1 MKKNLPFRTW
11 FYFRLGWSTYF
22 AFLFAAIN
30 TLTVT
35 YYLAI
40 EKYPALSEIFPT
52 FGQYVL
58 YIGIIGIPILI
69 CIGYTHYKKSPAY
82 KSEADVVM
90 ESNPHTRRML
100 LNSETMLGM
109 TLQLL
114 NLIAKISNDE
124 KLSDVEKKSI
134 LKLQKDL
141 AEHMTKRSM
150 DSSKMPTIFDNKE
163 E

>member
-40 EKYPALSEIFPT
+40 EKYPVLSEIFPT

-58 YIGIIGIPILI
+58 SIGIIGIPILI

-141 AEHMTKRSM
+141 AEHMTKRSIHP
-150 DSSKMPTIFDNKE
+150 SKLPTVFDNNRE
-163 E
+163 

>member
-40 EKYPALSEIFPT
+40 EKYPVLFEIFPT

-58 YIGIIGIPILI
+58 YLGITATPILI
-69 CIGYTHYKKSPAY
+69 FIGYVHYKKSPAY

-90 ESNPHTRRML
+90 ESNPHAKRML
-100 LNSETMLGM
+100 LNSETMLGL
-109 TLQLL
+109 TLELL
-114 NLIAKISNDE
+114 NLITKISNNE

-134 LKLQKDL
+134 LKLQEDL
-141 AEHMTKRSM
+141 TEHMTKRSM
-150 DSSKMPTIFDNKE
+150 HPSKLPTIFDNNSE
-163 E
+163 

>member
-40 EKYPALSEIFPT
+40 EKYPVLSEIFPT

-58 YIGIIGIPILI
+58 SIGIIGIPILI

-114 NLIAKISNDE
+114 NLITKISNDE

-141 AEHMTKRSM
+141 AEHMTKRSIHP
-150 DSSKMPTIFDNKE
+150 SKLPTVFDNNRE
-163 E
+163 

>member
-114 NLIAKISNDE
+114 NLII
-124 KLSDVEKKSI
+124 KLFDVEKKSI

-141 AEHMTKRSM
+141 AEHMTKRSIHP
-150 DSSKMPTIFDNKE
+150 SKLPTIFDNKSE
-163 E
+163 

>member
-1 MKKNLPFRTW
+1 MQKNLPFRTW

-40 EKYPALSEIFPT
+40 EKYPVLFEIFPT

-69 CIGYTHYKKSPAY
+69 FIGYVHYKKSPAY
-82 KSEADVVM
+82 KSEADVVI
-90 ESNPHTRRML
+90 ESNPHSKRML
-100 LNSETMLGM
+100 LNSETMLGL
-109 TLQLL
+109 TLELL
-114 NLIAKISNDE
+114 NLITKISNNE
-124 KLSDVEKKSI
+124 KLSDVEKK
-134 LKLQKDL
+134 
-141 AEHMTKRSM
+141 
-150 DSSKMPTIFDNKE
+150 
-163 E
+163 

>member
-22 AFLFAAIN
+22 AFIFAAIN

-40 EKYPALSEIFPT
+40 EKYPVLFEIFPT

-58 YIGIIGIPILI
+58 YLGIIGIPILVL
-69 CIGYTHYKKSPAY
+69 IGYVHYKKSPAY

-90 ESNPHTRRML
+90 ESNPHTKRML
-100 LNSETMLGM
+100 VNSETMLGI
-109 TLQLL
+109 TLELL
-114 NLIAKISNDE
+114 NLITKISNNE

-134 LKLQKDL
+134 SKLQKDL

>member
-40 EKYPALSEIFPT
+40 EKYPVLSEIFPT

-58 YIGIIGIPILI
+58 SIGIIGIPILI

-114 NLIAKISNDE
+114 NLIAKIS
-124 KLSDVEKKSI
+124 DVEKKSI

-141 AEHMTKRSM
+141 AEHMTKRSIHP
-150 DSSKMPTIFDNKE
+150 SKLPTVFDNNRE
-163 E
+163 

>member
-109 TLQLL
+109 TSQLL
-114 NLIAKISNDE
+114 NLII

-141 AEHMTKRSM
+141 AEHMTKRSIHP
-150 DSSKMPTIFDNKE
+150 SKLQTVFDNNRE
-163 E
+163 

>member
-1 MKKNLPFRTW
+1 MQKNLPFRTW
-11 FYFRLGWSTYF
+11 FYFRLGWATYF

-40 EKYPALSEIFPT
+40 EKYPVLFEIFPT

-58 YIGIIGIPILI
+58 YLGIIGIPILVL
-69 CIGYTHYKKSPAY
+69 IGYVHYKKSPAY

-90 ESNPHTRRML
+90 ESNPHTKRML
-100 LNSETMLGM
+100 VNSETMLGI
-109 TLQLL
+109 TLELL
-114 NLIAKISNDE
+114 NLITKISNNE

-134 LKLQKDL
+134 SKLQKDL

>member
-40 EKYPALSEIFPT
+40 EKYPVLFEIFPT

-58 YIGIIGIPILI
+58 SIGIIGIPILV

-100 LNSETMLGM
+100 LNSETMIGM

-114 NLIAKISNDE
+114 NLITKISNDE

-141 AEHMTKRSM
+141 AEHMTKRSIHP
-150 DSSKMPTIFDNKE
+150 SKLPTVFDNN
-163 E
+163 

>member
-11 FYFRLGWSTYF
+11 FYFRLGWATYF

-40 EKYPALSEIFPT
+40 EKYPVLFEIFPT

-58 YIGIIGIPILI
+58 YLGIIGIPILVL
-69 CIGYTHYKKSPAY
+69 IGYVHYKKSPAY

-90 ESNPHTRRML
+90 ESNPHTKRML
-100 LNSETMLGM
+100 VNSETMLGI
-109 TLQLL
+109 TLELL
-114 NLIAKISNDE
+114 NLITKISNNE

-134 LKLQKDL
+134 SKLQKDL

>member
-40 EKYPALSEIFPT
+40 EKYPVLFEIFPT

-58 YIGIIGIPILI
+58 YLGITATPILI
-69 CIGYTHYKKSPAY
+69 FIGYVHYKKSPAY

-90 ESNPHTRRML
+90 ESNPHAKRML
-100 LNSETMLGM
+100 LNSETMLGL
-109 TLQLL
+109 TLELL
-114 NLIAKISNDE
+114 NLITKISNNE

-134 LKLQKDL
+134 LKLQEDL
-141 AEHMTKRSM
+141 TEHMTKRSM
-150 DSSKMPTIFDNKE
+150 HPSKLPTIFDNN
-163 E
+163 

>member
-40 EKYPALSEIFPT
+40 EKYPVLSEIFPT

-58 YIGIIGIPILI
+58 SIGIIGIPILI

-141 AEHMTKRSM
+141 AEHMTKRSIHP
-150 DSSKMPTIFDNKE
+150 SKLPTIFDNNRE
-163 E
+163 

>member
-114 NLIAKISNDE
+114 NLII
-124 KLSDVEKKSI
+124 KLFDVEKKSI

-141 AEHMTKRSM
+141 AEHMTKRSIHP
-150 DSSKMPTIFDNKE
+150 SKLQTVFDNNRE
-163 E
+163 